1 MRSEGRKR
9 KMDKVLCA
17 AVILLGIF
25 MLIVSFVA
33 FVYRKITEGAGIL
46 WIFFSII
53 LILLGAVPI
62 VSGCRWEISSEA
74 ALELA
79 IAGSFFILIFFY
91 SSITISNLVKKNQEL
106 AMQVSLINQENEQFI
121 EQLASI
127 EEELE
132 QLKQQSRTEAEEAE
146 PNKS

>member
-1 MRSEGRKR
+1 
-9 KMDKVLCA
+9 
-17 AVILLGIF
+17 

-33 FVYRKITEGAGIL
+33 FVYRKITESAGIV
-46 WIFFSII
+46 WIFFSMI
-53 LILLGAVPI
+53 LILLGTVP
-62 VSGCRWEISSEA
+62 VLSGWSREIPCETVP
-74 ALELA
+74 ELA
-79 IAGSFFILIFFY
+79 IAGIFFILIFFY

-132 QLKQQSRTEAEEAE
+132 HVEEELEQLKQQSRIEAGAAKQ
-146 PNKS
+146 NRS